1 MEKLSKMKARLAEEF
16 PGIDPSSWKSPGFKK
31 PRTPAKSRADV
42 GSKSSASKEQSSRVG
57 SEDRAYLSGG
67 NGGGDGGDDYED
79 EDDQVRLS
87 SESRKRTGSHSS
99 RGEAKKPIRSLRS
112 PWPNARRLQRHAV
125 SSSPRPSRQ
134 STPGSGSSRQSL
146 SGTAR
151 TSGGNRSMS
160 SMEKLR
166 LRHLVRTSSTP
177 QRAFGRL
184 IRDREAVSTPGST
197 TLNNE
202 NHRATIEASSAT
214 QPIVISPTMSQ
225 RSTVQQGNS
234 QSVK

>member
-1 MEKLSKMKARLAEEF
+1 M
-16 PGIDPSSWKSPGFKK
+16 
-31 PRTPAKSRADV
+31 
-42 GSKSSASKEQSSRVG
+42 
-57 SEDRAYLSGG
+57 
-67 NGGGDGGDDYED
+67 
-79 EDDQVRLS
+79 RLS

-112 PWPNARRLQRHAV
+112 PWPNARRLQRKSTQLSNCPISNYLIGHAV